1 MGFISQLFNLL
12 TSRITSAKTMTPSS
26 LHELTANITPNSRGD
41 AANLLI

>member
-26 LHELTANITPNSRGD
+26 LHELTANITPKTQEVM
-41 AANLLI
+41 LPTY